1 MQGRHKEQ
9 MSIVAKL
16 LTECTLDQTGK
27 LICDPCPDPNLCMF
41 LNRTSIDFIR
51 LSNKVWF

>member
-27 LICDPCPDPNLCMF
+27 LICDPRP
-41 LNRTSIDFIR
+41 
-51 LSNKVWF
+51 